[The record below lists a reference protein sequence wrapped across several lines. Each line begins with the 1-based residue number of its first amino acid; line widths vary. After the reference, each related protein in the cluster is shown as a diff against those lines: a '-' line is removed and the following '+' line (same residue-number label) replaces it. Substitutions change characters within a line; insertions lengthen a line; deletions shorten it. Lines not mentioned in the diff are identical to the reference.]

1 MNVTQWLKNVAAAS
15 MVLAALGCQAEQ
27 PKQVSIHDPVMAK
40 EGDTYYLF
48 STGPGITIYNSEDM
62 VHWQR
67 QGRAF
72 KGEPDWA
79 KDVAPEFNGHLW
91 APDIIY
97 NEETEKWYLYYS
109 VSAFGK
115 NTSGMGVTT
124 TPTLDPESDDYG
136 WEDQGMVI
144 QSVPNRDM
152 WNAIDPNVIVDDE
165 GDAWFSFGSFWGG
178 MKMFKLN
185 EDWTAPAEP
194 QEWYTISK
202 RERSI
207 LVDDTEA
214 GPAEIEG
221 PFIFKHGDYYYQFV
235 SWGLCCRGADSTY
248 HMVVG
253 RSKDVTG
260 PYVDKEGTPMNKGG
274 GTVLLKGN
282 EDWYG
287 AGHNSVYTF
296 DGKDYM
302 VFHAYEAADNG
313 LQKLKIAEI
322 EWTDDGWPEIDPAVL
337 NEYHSVLIEE

>member
-1 MNVTQWLKNVAAAS
+1 MNVKHWLKGIVVS
-15 MVLAALGCQAEQ
+15 LAALSAVGCQAQ
-27 PKQVSIHDPVMAK
+27 KQVSIHDPVMAK
-40 EGDTYYLF
+40 EGDQYYLF

-62 VHWQR
+62 VSWER

-72 KGEPDWA
+72 EGEPDWA
-79 KDVAPEFNGHLW
+79 REVAPEFNGHLW

-97 NEETEKWYLYYS
+97 NEDTEQWYLYYS

-124 TPTLDPESDDYG
+124 TKTLNPESDDYG
-136 WEDQGMVI
+136 WEDQGLVL

-152 WNAIDPNVIVDDE
+152 WNAIDPNVIVDED

-202 RERSI
+202 RDRSI
-207 LVDDTEA
+207 LVDDTQA
-214 GPAEIEG
+214 GPAQIEG
-221 PFIFKHGDYYYQFV
+221 PFIFKKGDYYYQFV

-253 RSKDVTG
+253 RSKDVRG
-260 PYVDKEGTPMNKGG
+260 PYLDKTG
-274 GTVLLKGN
+274 
-282 EDWYG
+282 
-287 AGHNSVYTF
+287 
-296 DGKDYM
+296 
-302 VFHAYEAADNG
+302 
-313 LQKLKIAEI
+313 
-322 EWTDDGWPEIDPAVL
+322 
-337 NEYHSVLIEE
+337 